1 MVSHRDPS
9 SQKRVR
15 RSFGSYEEA
24 LSYRNNVSHRLAK
37 GELANGNRYVGHLL
51 QIYLDTNPRSTM
63 TQRKNSFIS
72 FCESFNSFEVHQL
85 SHEALGLWFESL
97 REKMGYTNKT
107 LHCIKILMN
116 GFFKW
121 LVAEGYLDSNP
132 LDRIKYRVHKSLQ
145 RARVIMTEAEL
156 KDMLGKL
163 QGFRSWVYQVVYAL
177 VHTGARKNE
186 IRLLT
191 WGQVDFATG
200 YIQLHKTKNGEDRLI
215 KMSENLA
222 KMLESLPRTDRHVFL
237 NPKGF
242 CVSAWQ
248 VDDGIAALQE
258 KYTDM
263 KRWRCHD
270 LRHSFA
276 YNFLKKG
283 GQLYQLQAIL
293 GHKNITMTV
302 DFYGNLKATDI
313 EKPSPFD
320 F

>member
-1 MVSHRDPS
+1 
-9 SQKRVR
+9 
-15 RSFGSYEEA
+15 
-24 LSYRNNVSHRLAK
+24 
-37 GELANGNRYVGHLL
+37 
-51 QIYLDTNPRSTM
+51 
-63 TQRKNSFIS
+63 
-72 FCESFNSFEVHQL
+72 
-85 SHEALGLWFESL
+85 
-97 REKMGYTNKT
+97 
-107 LHCIKILMN
+107 
-116 GFFKW
+116 
-121 LVAEGYLDSNP
+121 
-132 LDRIKYRVHKSLQ
+132 HKALQ

-156 KDMLGKL
+156 KDMLEKL
-163 QGFRSWVYQVVYAL
+163 KDFRPHVHSVVYAL

-191 WGQVDFATG
+191 WDQVDFATG

-215 KMSENLA
+215 KMSAGL
-222 KMLESLPRTDRHVFL
+222 MGLLQSLSRSDRHVFL

-242 CVSAWQ
+242 CISAWQ
-248 VDDGIAALQE
+248 VDDGLAALQ
-258 KYTDM
+258 KTYPSI
-263 KRWRCHD
+263 KRFRCHD